1 MLSFRNAATVYLGI
15 FHAET
20 KDPILDF
27 VKLSFLFI
35 YSPLVINAP
44 WTQDHPLGITN
55 AQITKDKNHRHT
67 G

>member
-1 MLSFRNAATVYLGI
+1 MLPLYS

-35 YSPLVINAP
+35 YSPLVTHCP
-44 WTQDHPLGITN
+44 WTKDRPLGINN
-55 AQITKDKNHRHT
+55 AQIKKDKNHRHT